1 MTERKEELK
10 SHLMK
15 MKEESEKVGLEL
27 KIQKRKLMASGPITS
42 WQIDGETVTDFIF
55 LGSKITADGDC
66 SHEIKSE
73 FHIPARYVANL
84 WERVCLYSSSGHRF
98 SDLNS
103 GHTNSSCHSPPETR
117 SAVRALVRPTRQ
129 PALASAPPAVPCT
142 LLARQHRTKKFVWRV
157 RAREESKPAE
167 CCPDQHGP
175 PARGERPEPRHRL
188 ARVREPCPS
197 ARHRHGGPQPGAR
210 VLPPAARDTAPL
222 GQRLQ
227 LLPACSCSPVHPQ
240 QAFCNAD
247 IVIRAKAVSKKEVD
261 LI

>member
-1 MTERKEELK
+1 MGHIGAHSGLPGPLHERNALADTLTKLITLNLHK
-10 SHLMK
+10 KIDKAKNSHK
-15 MKEESEKVGLEL
+15 IHHQNAAGL
-27 KIQKRKLMASGPITS
+27 RY
-42 WQIDGETVTDFIF
+42 
-55 LGSKITADGDC
+55 
-66 SHEIKSE
+66 E

-210 VLPPAARDTAPL
+210 VLPPAAGDTATPHR
-222 GQRLQ
+222 QR
-227 LLPACSCSPVHPQ
+227 PAAIPRCTHNRRFAMQ
-240 QAFCNAD
+240 T
-247 IVIRAKAVSKKEVD
+247 
-261 LI
+261 